1 VDERAIFPASEHDS
15 ADAASAD
22 AFAFADA
29 FAPGMP
35 SWVNRGL

>member
-15 ADAASAD
+15 ADVASAD
-22 AFAFADA
+22 AFADA